1 MSTTL
6 HTQKNPGTLISDN
19 AGHQVWCNT
28 FKVDALPDTYCV
40 EMYSVYKDAVQP
52 DEQRSIATLM
62 LSQAQLSVFQASLG
76 GPHASV

>member
-1 MSTTL
+1 MTTL

-19 AGHQVWCNT
+19 AGHQVWCST

-40 EMYSVYKDAVQP
+40 ELYSVYKEAARP

-62 LSQAQLSVFQASLG
+62 LSQAQLDAFQKSLG
-76 GPHASV
+76 GPHATV